1 LIKIVFKI
9 DILKYN
15 PMESIINDPSFRE
28 LLAKHIAQQMIEKK
42 MVAAPAAPVAA
53 APVAAAPVAAP
64 AAPVA
69 AAPVE
74 APAAPVEAPAPA
86 APVEAPAPAPAAPS
100 NAESLPLE
108 PILSGKKRSVTT
120 FQESGMSFGARELIK
135 QAIGVSEPNPYNLY
149 MQLDTFR
156 RTIIPYISGYTAENI
171 KLLNI
176 DTLLTYIMPSS
187 YDIFMEKRPILNN
200 LGIKLNPFG
209 IIYYKHPMARPPS
222 GKCPKMEPHIS
233 EFVNYVWEYIVCTFL
248 QIILD
253 AENCRYYN
261 YNVKINPNWRKDV
274 NFCQIY
280 AKTNDDLDRVMK
292 VIFDNTFTKL

>member
-1 LIKIVFKI
+1 LIKILFKI

-15 PMESIINDPSFRE
+15 RMESIINDPSFRE

-42 MVAAPAAPVAA
+42 MIPLSVAAPAPAAAPAAPAA
-53 APVAAAPVAAP
+53 
-64 AAPVA
+64 
-69 AAPVE
+69 
-74 APAAPVEAPAPA
+74 AAPVEAPAPA
-86 APVEAPAPAPAAPS
+86 APVAAAPVDAPAPAPAPVDPS

-135 QAIGVSEPNPYNLY
+135 QAIGISEPNPYNLY

-156 RTIIPYISGYTAENI
+156 RTIIPYISNYTAENI

-280 AKTNDDLDRVMK
+280 AKSNDDLDRVMK
-292 VIFDNTFTKL
+292 VIFDNTFTRL